1 MRCDFCGQQT
11 EKNYFVDDFTIL
23 CKNCAEHSGIIGG
36 KKAMGYIKK
45 KATGAVAIVAL
56 LATLGAAQGAPGH
69 GATPIPRPNYNHIT
83 ETARHADKHA
93 KRAETIAV
101 VATFTAVLAVV
112 LAVKASEN
120 NPGHIQIARF

>member
-1 MRCDFCGQQT
+1 MRCDFCGQET

-36 KKAMGYIKK
+36 KQAMDYIKK
-45 KATGAVAIVAL
+45 K
-56 LATLGAAQGAPGH
+56 
-69 GATPIPRPNYNHIT
+69 
-83 ETARHADKHA
+83 A